1 VIADL
6 HAHYPMHVVGDVTP
20 ATTVDLMQRVGDWP
34 GLVGKGRA
42 FVLSTAIR
50 LFSDKDWWSGH
61 RITVPYLQEGG
72 VGLVLSALYR
82 PFQEMDLA
90 RRYASP
96 PLPQYFAELLDDL
109 AAVERE
115 VAGHG
120 EDTIRIVR
128 DRQGLDRCIEDGAI
142 ALVHAVEGGFHLG
155 DQPRE
160 IAANVATLAEKG
172 VAYVT
177 LAHLFFRQ
185 IAANANAVPFLPD
198 KVYDAVFPQSR
209 ETDVT
214 ERGVAAI
221 RAMVEHR
228 VIVDVSHM
236 RPDAVAHAF
245 RLLDE
250 ADPERTMPVISSHA
264 GYRFGSQAYMH
275 DDAAVRLIA
284 ERDGV
289 IGLIMAQHQLNDGI
303 RKDPTTT
310 LEESKQVVFRHVD
323 KLAELTGGHRH
334 VALGTDFD
342 GFIKPTLGGLDD
354 MRALKHLERAL
365 RARYGD
371 ADADLMLWENALRVL
386 RKAWTA

>member
-34 GLVGKGRA
+34 GLAGKGRA
-42 FVLSTAIR
+42 LVLATAIR
-50 LFSDKDWWSGH
+50 LFSDKDWWSGY

-72 VGLVLSALYR
+72 VGLLLSTLYG
-82 PFQEMDLA
+82 PFDEMDLDK
-90 RRYASP
+90 RYAAP
-96 PLPQYFAELLDDL
+96 PSSLYFGRLLGDL
-109 AAVERE
+109 DAVERE
-115 VAGHG
+115 VSSHG
-120 EDTIRIVR
+120 EDVIRVVR
-128 DRQGLDRCIEDGAI
+128 SNDELDRCMADGAI

-155 DQPRE
+155 DRPDD
-160 IAANVATLAEKG
+160 IAANVATLAGRG

-185 IAANANAVPFLPD
+185 IATNANAVPFLPD
-198 KVYDAVFPQSR
+198 KVYGAVFPQSR
-209 ETDVT
+209 DTHVT
-214 ERGVAAI
+214 ERGIAAI

-245 RLLDE
+245 GLLDE
-250 ADPERTMPVISSHA
+250 FDPDRTMPVISSHA
-264 GYRFGSQAYMH
+264 GYRFGGQEYMH
-275 DDAAVRLIA
+275 DDEAVRRIH

-310 LEESKQVVFRHVD
+310 LAESMDVIFRHVD
-323 KLAELTGGHRH
+323 KIAQLTGGYHH
-334 VALGTDFD
+334 VALGTDYD
-342 GFIKPTLGGLDD
+342 GFIKPTLAGLED
-354 MRALKHLERAL
+354 MRALKDLEREL

-371 ADADLMLWENALRVL
+371 DAADLMLRDNALRVL
-386 RKAWTA
+386 RKAWT

>member
-34 GLVGKGRA
+34 GLAGKGRA
-42 FVLSTAIR
+42 LLLATTIR
-50 LFSDKDWWSGH
+50 LFSDRDWWSGH

-72 VGLVLSALYR
+72 VGLLLSVLYG
-82 PFQEMDLA
+82 PFEEMDLD
-90 RRYASP
+90 RRYAAP
-96 PLPQYFAELLDDL
+96 PSSRYFARLLGDL
-109 AAVERE
+109 DAVERE
-115 VAGHG
+115 VASHG
-120 EDTIRIVR
+120 EDVIRVAR
-128 DRQGLDRCIEDGAI
+128 DGAELDRCIAAGAI

-155 DQPRE
+155 DRPDE
-160 IAANVATLAEKG
+160 IAANVATLAGRG

-185 IAANANAVPFLPD
+185 IATNANAVPFLPD

-209 ETDVT
+209 DTHVT
-214 ERGVAAI
+214 ERGTAAI

-236 RPDAVAHAF
+236 RPDAVAHTF
-245 RLLDE
+245 RLLD
-250 ADPERTMPVISSHA
+250 DFDRERTMPVISSHA
-264 GYRFGSQAYMH
+264 GYRFGGQEYMH
-275 DDAAVRLIA
+275 DDEAVRRIQ

-303 RKDPTTT
+303 RKEPTTT
-310 LEESKQVVFRHVD
+310 LAESMDVIFRHVD

-334 VALGTDFD
+334 VALGTDYD
-342 GFIKPTLGGLDD
+342 GFIKPTLAGLDD
-354 MRALKHLERAL
+354 MRALKLLEREL

-371 ADADLMLWENALRVL
+371 DDADLMLRDNALRVL
-386 RKAWTA
+386 RKAWT